1 MNCVF
6 FYSWNVHYI
15 FFICISSRHHIHK
28 TCRCSFSLAPF
39 FWDKPERLYNNITL
53 KHSHAF
59 SFFLFFC
66 FLIYVLSFYGSS
78 KVLRTGERKSNL
90 ITSPKQNEWQRLEN
104 TLIVSHSCSL
114 LILKRL
120 HFFFLLILW
129 SWWGYRKLLSIK
141 FYYNNFKL
149 L

>member
-1 MNCVF
+1 MFFFTPEMFITF
-6 FYSWNVHYI
+6 FYLRFLTASNT
-15 FFICISSRHHIHK
+15 FTRHADAV
-28 TCRCSFSLAPF
+28 SVSLLFSEINQSVFTTTSL
-39 FWDKPERLYNNITL
+39 LNIL
-53 KHSHAF
+53 MLF
-59 SFFLFFC
+59 LSFFFFC
-66 FLIYVLSFYGSS
+66 FLFYVLSFYGSS